1 MSRHRRRR
9 VVTTSPKAP
18 LQSPVRDPSHRIAR
32 LMRVALA
39 RASTTASLSTSGRR
53 SRVHRPRASPRRRA
67 RERDED
73 ADRFFKTVEFD
84 GLDPERKAA
93 SALTNLLTMAAVRVV
108 LDQMWGTR
116 HRSPMAPKLIDYLQ
130 THPLR
135 DGRAWL
141 AELMSHDE
149 LDYRLVAV
157 RVIETRKVL
166 AETPEGFDYD
176 WMREESLEGIAKDN
190 LDLSRAL
197 LACSLASG
205 DCEPDFTREA

>member
-1 MSRHRRRR
+1 MR
-9 VVTTSPKAP
+9 
-18 LQSPVRDPSHRIAR
+18 AR
-32 LMRVALA
+32 AA
-39 RASTTASLSTSGRR
+39 RASTTASPSTSGRR
-53 SRVHRPRASPRRRA
+53 SRVHRPRASLRRRA
-67 RERDED
+67 SSAEGED
-73 ADRFFKTVEFD
+73 ADLDKFFKTVELD
-84 GLDPERKAA
+84 GLDPEGKAA
-93 SALTNLLTMAAVRVV
+93 SALTTLLTMAAVRVV

-130 THPLR
+130 TNPLR
-135 DGRAWL
+135 DGHAWL